1 MLLKVSV
8 NSVDILCYLQNNMMY
23 AQIICLLGG
32 FNCFLFCYKLSGLCI
47 LYHFLLKNYEAANQ
61 NCTYKLSCGIDVRQA
76 ITGKKGIV
84 IIMYHIVIFYIS
96 IALGDYGVYR
106 HFQQYFSFI
115 VGTSSIGRGN
125 RSTQRKA
132 PTFRN
137 KKRRYQI

>member
-1 MLLKVSV
+1 
-8 NSVDILCYLQNNMMY
+8 
-23 AQIICLLGG
+23 
-32 FNCFLFCYKLSGLCI
+32 
-47 LYHFLLKNYEAANQ
+47 
-61 NCTYKLSCGIDVRQA
+61 LSCGIDVRQA
-76 ITGKKGIV
+76 ITGEKGIV

-106 HFQQYFSFI
+106 YFQQYFSFI